1 MAERPSRLNANQPT
15 YSVSAVA
22 ITPFGSSGEFDE
34 QLIRSHLRRLAA
46 AGVGVYVGGG
56 GSGEGYALDQAET
69 QRLVEVAVDEL
80 GGKVP
85 VRAMGKEPRL
95 ATEMVDYVRMA
106 TTAGVDACQIYSLDQ
121 GHGHRPTMPEL
132 ERYFVEILDN
142 VDVPTVLST
151 HQSVG
156 YQVPVSMLERLVQRF
171 PTVIGINSSHQ
182 DLGYL
187 RQIIDAVGSEVSINV
202 GGPLHGLTNLSLGG
216 HGFVCSEANL
226 APFTC
231 QRVIDAFVAG
241 DGTAMIDAFG
251 TVVRLF
257 EALYGAGGIRATKA
271 VLSRLGLAGGPP
283 RLPQLP
289 VDSNVVDRLAAL
301 VDQLGI
307 AEVEGFNLPR

>member
-1 MAERPSRLNANQPT
+1 M
-15 YSVSAVA
+15 A
-22 ITPFGSSGEFDE
+22 ITPFGDGGVFDE
-34 QLIRSHLRRLAA
+34 SLIRSHLRRIAA

-56 GSGEGYALDQAET
+56 GSGEGYTLDLHET
-69 QRLVEVAVDEL
+69 QRLVEITVDEL
-80 GGKVP
+80 RGKVP

-95 ATEMVDYVRMA
+95 AAEMVDYVRMA
-106 TTAGVDACQIYSLDQ
+106 TAAGVDACQIYSLDQ

-142 VDVPTVLST
+142 VSVPTVLST

-156 YQVPVSMLERLVQRF
+156 YQVPVDMLERLVARF
-171 PTVIGINSSHQ
+171 PDVVGINSSHQ
-182 DLGYL
+182 DIGYL
-187 RQIIDAVGSEVSINV
+187 RRIIDALGSEVSVHV

-226 APFTC
+226 APVTC
-231 QRVIDAFVAG
+231 QKVIDAFIGG
-241 DGTAMIDAFG
+241 DATMMTEAFG

-271 VLSRLGLAGGPP
+271 LLSRLGLAGGPP

-289 VDSNVVDRLAAL
+289 VESAVVDRLLAL
-301 VDQLGI
+301 VHRLGI
-307 AEVEGFNLPR
+307 AETEGFPLPV